1 MVGTIPNLITLSRI
15 LLLPFFAATLVYKE
29 YQYAL
34 ILFITAAITDI
45 LDGFIARITNQIT
58 DVGKILDPVADK
70 FFLITSFVLMSYIE
84 LIPKWLTIIVISKD
98 IVVVSGCFIIYFV
111 THNLKIEP
119 SMLGKLAS
127 GVQFILIGVVLLS
140 SNMKNGLQVTMPFL
154 VIVAVITALSGIHY
168 VYKGLKMASIE
179 NS

>member
-1 MVGTIPNLITLSRI
+1 MVGTIPNIITLSRI
-15 LLLPFFAATLVYKE
+15 LLLPFFAVTLLYKE

-34 ILFITAAITDI
+34 LLFVAAAITDM
-45 LDGFIARITNQIT
+45 LDGFIARVTYQVT

-98 IVVVSGCFIIYFV
+98 IIVVSGCFIIYFI

-119 SMLGKLAS
+119 SILGKLAS
-127 GVQFILIGVVLLS
+127 GAQFILIGMVLLS
-140 SNMKNGLQVTMPFL
+140 CNMKNGLQVTMPFL
-154 VIVAVITALSGIHY
+154 VIVAIVTSLSGIHY
-168 VYKGLKMASIE
+168 AYKGLKMASIE
-179 NS
+179 NP